1 MGAEIQSA
9 SRRRREPSG
18 PLCRGHG
25 RAPGRALR
33 AEPTHR
39 APDRPHTKDCRCP
52 APPAVQGGVPEMRHP
67 WAGVYQGLSKPLVPA
82 GTFPKCLGM
91 GQTGCL
97 RPTRPRTP
105 CPGGAAEAW
114 RGGPACQ
121 RRHLPL
127 VSQVCFVAHKHDD
140 DIAAPLRPDVINP
153 LRGLLEGVEV
163 CRWKVGI
170 KLGVRSSSWQ
180 EKIKEGQGVRPGA
193 GGQAH
198 RPHRLVRLGLPQKV
212 HMCVW
217 SCCPGALESPL
228 HC

>member
-1 MGAEIQSA
+1 MGRGLPGAFKA
-9 SRRRREPSG
+9 SSTRRDLSQMPGDGSDRVLTTHASQNSLPGRS
-18 PLCRGHG
+18 CRGT
-25 RAPGRALR
+25 
-33 AEPTHR
+33 E
-39 APDRPHTKDCRCP
+39 
-52 APPAVQGGVPEMRHP
+52 
-67 WAGVYQGLSKPLVPA
+67 
-82 GTFPKCLGM
+82 
-91 GQTGCL
+91 
-97 RPTRPRTP
+97 
-105 CPGGAAEAW
+105 
-114 RGGPACQ
+114 GGPACQ

-127 VSQVCFVAHKHDD
+127 VSQVRLVAHQHDD
-140 DIAAPLRPDVINP
+140 DIAAPLRPDIINP

-170 KLGVRSSSWQ
+170 KLGVRCSSWQ

-212 HMCVW
+212 HMCLW